1 MAFYSDR
8 LRITVLGSGTSMGV
22 PTIGCHCE
30 VCSSNDPRDNRLRPS
45 ILIRYGGRNV
55 LIDTTPDF
63 RTQALRAKINRL
75 DAILF
80 THEHADHIMGLDDVH
95 SIYSAWNS
103 IHCACCT
110 AAARCTVIV
119 SARPPISPTTARFH
133 LNRWSGYAAWTCFSS
148 MRCGTSRI
156 LRIPPW
162 SGPWPTPNSLIRA

>member
-22 PTIGCHCE
+22 PTIGCHCD
-30 VCSSNDPRDNRLRPS
+30 VCTSNDPRDNRLRPS

-80 THEHADHIMGLDDVH
+80 P
-95 SIYSAWNS
+95 
-103 IHCACCT
+103 
-110 AAARCTVIV
+110 AASGAAVAATPGYPTVIV
-119 SARPPISPTTARFH
+119 PFGMVPNA
-133 LNRWSGYAAWTCFSS
+133 
-148 MRCGTSRI
+148 
-156 LRIPPW
+156 
-162 SGPWPTPNSLIRA
+162 PTPALPDGFNAKPAPYGVSFTGMACSEPRLLELAFGFEQATKRRVPLPSAP